1 LRGSR
6 GSAADNLADRL
17 DAEVFFDVDS
27 IPPGADFVEF
37 LEHEVGACDVM
48 LVMIGDDWLE
58 LPDRE
63 GQPRLA
69 DPLDFV
75 HIEIKSAMER
85 KVPVIRFWSREPAC
99 PVSTS

>member
-1 LRGSR
+1 M
-6 GSAADNLADRL
+6 
-17 DAEVFFDVDS
+17 DS

-48 LVMIGDDWLE
+48 MVMIGDDWLE

-85 KVPVIRFWSREPAC
+85 KVPVIPVLVEGAGMPRQHQLKSCARE
-99 PVSTS
+99 